1 MAGADAQQSFADID
15 VDSSTVML
23 LPIDPF

>member
-23 LPIDPF
+23 LPIAP